1 MSVEALTTHHL
12 DYLQRT
18 AQEPPPFTTAISETA
33 APARLRRLL
42 EARGIG
48 LLDKQDR
55 PVPEDR
61 FRLVTEDLLAGLSSY
76 RLPLAFNLVGT
87 PGAVSV
93 RVGTWLPQGE
103 SGEAVQANLEILR
116 TLLGSL
122 VPSIDLAEAAP
133 QPEPW
138 PASGLVLGIPSAKL
152 PDAEDGALPLD
163 RLIRALAGT
172 SWSVLVLAQPVGETF
187 TRDLRL
193 RVINEIRAAQTAS
206 KTAGVPSPLADHYA
220 ELLNAAMV
228 GLTLAQSGG
237 AWRTAVY
244 LLGEAHS
251 YYRLASAWRGIFSG
265 ERSLPEPLRV
275 WDRREAADLASRWAM
290 PDPGP
295 EPVAAPG
302 HYRHPF
308 QHQTLLTSAQL
319 AAYVHLPHLET
330 GGFAVTIIPDFDAV
344 PPTRPKAAIQLGTVV
359 ERDRQ
364 TPRPY
369 TVPTAALVRHTFVT
383 GVTGSGKTNS
393 VFHLLK
399 RANALGVPFLVV
411 EPAKAEYRALLD
423 DPDLGA
429 RLQVF
434 TLGNEN
440 ISPFRLNPFEF
451 PDGVPVGVH
460 IDLLRSAFHAS
471 FGMWTPLPQV
481 LETCLYRIYEDRGW
495 DITANSNRRLD
506 AGADRAAA
514 FPTLTDLVLAA
525 EETAGQLG
533 YEERVTADIRAAL
546 RTRLNAL
553 RTGGKGRML
562 DVQRSLPMQ
571 LLLDHPTILELE
583 GMGDDDD
590 KAFVMGLVMIRL
602 AEQRRVQGE
611 RDGQL
616 HLLVIEE
623 AHRLLGQPSG
633 RRDETEADV
642 RGKAVETF
650 TNLLAEIRAYG
661 QGVIVVDQVPST
673 LAPEVLKNTNL
684 KLAHRIVAGDDRA
697 ALAAAMVMNERQT
710 RALATLPLGRG
721 AVFAEGED
729 APLLIQVPP
738 AGRRGD
744 QLPSADRVRDHMQ
757 QSEALAGLGSLFL
770 PSFDCNDSC
779 RAHPDACLAARKIA
793 ADPGFTR
800 TFARTVLSAIHAP
813 GSIER
818 SWPDLRSTIDALRIP
833 WIDPA
838 HLLPPLW
845 IHAARRYAGRLGAR
859 AGWSYTETA
868 QLAQTLY
875 QMLMADPQS
884 RATVEAS
891 FQATAHRLMG
901 KELGPFLACQRLWA
915 DLEVAC
921 LCRHPVADLVADGT
935 LAAAWRAADAADAR
949 STDAQSSQHTPTQT
963 WEVCQDAADQ
973 LIEFPEQDIPD
984 DLRQPVGDAARRV
997 ALCFGQQMLA
1007 NDPSLHQRTK
1017 RRVVGRL
1024 FREAGY
1030 TEASDE

>member
-1 MSVEALTTHHL
+1 MSVEDLTTRHL

-18 AQEPPPFTTAISETA
+18 AQEPPPLITAVSETV
-33 APARLRRLL
+33 APPQLRCLL
-42 EARGIG
+42 EVQGVG
-48 LLDKQDR
+48 LLDKQER
-55 PVPEDR
+55 PTPEDR
-61 FRLVTEDLLAGLSSY
+61 FRLVTEDLLAGLVSY
-76 RLPLAFNLVGT
+76 RLPLAFNLVGA

-103 SGEAVQANLEILR
+103 PREAVQGNLAILR

-122 VPSIDLAEAAP
+122 VPAITLAEVAP
-133 QPEPW
+133 RVEPW

-152 PDAEDGALPLD
+152 PDTEDGALPLD

-206 KTAGVPSPLADHYA
+206 KTAGVPSPLADHYT
-220 ELLNAAMV
+220 ELLKTTMV
-228 GLTLAQSGG
+228 GLTQAQSGG

-244 LLGEAHS
+244 LLGDADS

-275 WDRREAADLASRWAM
+275 WDRQEAAELAGRWAM
-290 PDPGP
+290 PNPGP

-319 AAYVHLPHLET
+319 AAYVHLPRLET
-330 GGFAVTIIPDFDAV
+330 GGFAVTIVPDFDAV
-344 PPTRPKAAIQLGTVV
+344 PPSKQQAAVQLGTVV

-364 TPRPY
+364 TTRPF
-369 TVPTAALVRHTFVT
+369 TVTTAALVRHTFVT

-399 RANALGVPFLVV
+399 RASALGVRFLVI

-423 DPDLGA
+423 DPDLGT

-440 ISPFRLNPFEF
+440 LSRFRLNPFEF
-451 PDGVPVGVH
+451 PDGIPVGVH
-460 IDLLRSAFHAS
+460 IDLLRSVFNAS

-506 AGADRAAA
+506 ASADRAAA
-514 FPTLTDLVLAA
+514 FPTLTDLVVAA

-562 DVQRSLPMQ
+562 DVQRSLPVQ
-571 LLLDHPTILELE
+571 LLLEHPTILELE

-602 AEQRRVQGE
+602 AEHRRVQGE
-611 RDGQL
+611 RDEQA

-623 AHRLLGQPSG
+623 AHRLLGQPSV

-661 QGVIVVDQVPST
+661 QGVIVVDQVPSK

-684 KLAHRIVAGDDRA
+684 KLAHRIVAGDDRS

-710 RALATLPLGRG
+710 RALATLPVGRG
-721 AVFAEGED
+721 VVFAEGED
-729 APLLIQVPP
+729 APLLIQVPA
-738 AGRRGD
+738 AGRSGA
-744 QLPSADRVRDHMQ
+744 QLPSADRVREHMQ
-757 QSEALAGLGSLFL
+757 RSQALAGLGSLSL
-770 PSFDCNDSC
+770 PSFDCDDSC
-779 RAHPDACLAARKIA
+779 QADPEACLAARQIA
-793 ADPGFTR
+793 ADPRFTR
-800 TFARTVLSAIHAP
+800 TFARTVLSAIHDP
-813 GSIER
+813 GSLER
-818 SWPDLRSTIDALRIP
+818 SWPDLRSTIDALRPP
-833 WIDPA
+833 WIDLGR
-838 HLLPPLW
+838 LLPPLW
-845 IHAARRYAGRLGAR
+845 VHAARRYVGRLGAR
-859 AGWSYTETA
+859 AGWFYTQTDE
-868 QLAQTLY
+868 LAQALHR
-875 QMLMADPQS
+875 MLVADPQS

-891 FQATAHRLMG
+891 FQATARGLMG
-901 KELGPFLACQRLWA
+901 KTFGPFVACQRLWA

-921 LCRHPVADLVADGT
+921 LCRHPVAELVAGGT
-935 LAAAWRAADAADAR
+935 LAAAWRRADHADA
-949 STDAQSSQHTPTQT
+949 
-963 WEVCQDAADQ
+963 
-973 LIEFPEQDIPD
+973 
-984 DLRQPVGDAARRV
+984 
-997 ALCFGQQMLA
+997 
-1007 NDPSLHQRTK
+1007 
-1017 RRVVGRL
+1017 
-1024 FREAGY
+1024 
-1030 TEASDE
+1030 